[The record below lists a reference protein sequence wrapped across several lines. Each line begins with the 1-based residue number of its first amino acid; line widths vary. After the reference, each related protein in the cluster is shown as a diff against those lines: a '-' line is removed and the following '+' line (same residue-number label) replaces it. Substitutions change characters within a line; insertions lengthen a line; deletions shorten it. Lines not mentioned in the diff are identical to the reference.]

1 MSESTTLVLRR
12 LSSMLRVWIIVGVVL
27 LIGVALGLWLAART
41 RRNEAQER
49 KRNIAPDD
57 DPDFLRG
64 LNSDGP
70 K

>member
-1 MSESTTLVLRR
+1 
-12 LSSMLRVWIIVGVVL
+12 MLRVWIIVGVVL
-27 LIGVALGLWLAART
+27 LIGVALGLWLAARA

>member
-1 MSESTTLVLRR
+1 M
-12 LSSMLRVWIIVGVVL
+12 WIIIGVVL
-27 LIGVALGLWLAART
+27 LIGVALGLWLAARA
-41 RRNEAQER
+41 RRAEANER

-64 LNSDGP
+64 LNTDGP